1 VKGRDVKMK
10 ESLYRMLK
18 HSIECE
24 FYKNKFFKIDI
35 DNVLFDDIPI
45 TTKEELR
52 DTDAYSLLAESIGK
66 VAQYH
71 ETTGT
76 TGEPVSS
83 WRSYEDLSI
92 YANQINESYID
103 FNSNDIL
110 FNRFPYSMSLPAHTI
125 GKAVSDKGGCIIAA
139 SRATPI
145 MPYTRA
151 IKIIHDL
158 RVTVVA
164 CNVMEA
170 FLLAEVAKKMGF
182 NPLEDFSSLRA
193 LCVAGEMLTPNRM
206 KRLKKIWGVEVFDFF
221 GMTETGNIATNCEC
235 GNMHI
240 SNDFYCEILDDDSRS
255 LGYNTFGNLYV
266 SALNKKATPVV
277 RYDVGDVAMIQKS
290 NCKCGNKADILVH
303 HGRKKD
309 IIEIKGKR
317 NTLRQIQEAMLEE
330 DNGIGN
336 FWKFF
341 VNDDIL
347 EIYVETSNERE
358 LSEVKLNLEIPY
370 KIIPVQPEQ
379 LYPIEALLESTT
391 FSKPNY
397 FLSKVQKENIL

>member
-1 VKGRDVKMK
+1 MK
-10 ESLYRMLK
+10 DNLYRMLK
-18 HSIECE
+18 HSVKCE
-24 FYKNKFFKIDI
+24 FYKNKFDKIDLEKVSF
-35 DNVLFDDIPI
+35 NEIPI

-52 DTDAYSLLAESIGK
+52 DTDAYSLLAEPIEK
-66 VAQYH
+66 IAQYH

-76 TGEPVSS
+76 TGKPVSS

-92 YANQINESYID
+92 YANQINESYVD
-103 FNSNDIL
+103 FNSKDIL

-125 GKAVSDKGGCIIAA
+125 SKAVLDKGGCIIAA
-139 SRATPI
+139 SRATSI

-151 IKIIHDL
+151 IKMIHDL

-170 FLLAEVAKKMGF
+170 FLLAEVAKKMGL

-206 KRLKKIWGVEVFDFF
+206 KRLKKVWGVEVFDFF

-235 GNMHI
+235 GNLHI
-240 SNDFYCEILDDDSRS
+240 SKDFYCEILDDNIKTINGKK
-255 LGYNTFGNLYV
+255 LGNLYV
-266 SALNKKATPVV
+266 SAINKKATPVI
-277 RYDVGDVAMIQKS
+277 RYDVGDVAMIEKS
-290 NCKCGNKADILVH
+290 NCKCGRKADILVH

-309 IIEIKGKR
+309 IVEINGKK
-317 NTLRQIQEAMLEE
+317 NTFREILEAMLE
-330 DNGIGN
+330 DNNGIGN

-341 VNDDIL
+341 VNDGIL
-347 EIYVETSNERE
+347 EIYVESSNNTN
-358 LSEVKLNLEIPY
+358 LKDIKLNIEVPY
-370 KIIPVQPEQ
+370 KIIRVQPGQ
-379 LYPIEALLESTT
+379 LYPIEALLESST

-397 FLSKVQKENIL
+397 FLTKVQKENLL